1 MRKIAIIGANS
12 FQNPLILKAKEMG
25 FETHVFAWQ
34 DGSVG
39 EKTADYFYP
48 ISIVEKD
55 KILEECRKIQP
66 EAVVTIASDLAN
78 ITAQYIAEKLGL
90 PCNTSESIEISTNKF
105 KMRQAFLEAGISTPR
120 FMIVDESNDLS
131 NMKEMTFPVI
141 IKPTDRSGSR
151 GITKVFSIEEIKD
164 AIADAVENSFQK
176 KAIMEEFLEGEEY
189 SCECISYQGKH
200 HFLAMTK
207 KYTTGTPHFIETG
220 HLEPANLS
228 KEQQELIKEQIFLAL
243 DALKIKNGA
252 SHSEFKLD
260 TDGNVKIIEIGS
272 RMGGDCIGSDLVKI
286 STGMDFVQMVIET
299 ALGEKPTFEKVRE
312 PKYAVIKFIFSQ
324 KDLDMLKKIQREK
337 PEILY
342 YISDIETVGKH
353 QVLDSSTRFGYFI
366 VECDT
371 REEAERI
378 LV

>member
-1 MRKIAIIGANS
+1 M
-12 FQNPLILKAKEMG
+12 
-25 FETHVFAWQ
+25 
-34 DGSVG
+34 
-39 EKTADYFYP
+39 
-48 ISIVEKD
+48 EKD